1 MVIVGKVGVD
11 FDATRDEAGGGFVGR
26 ENGGEEFVFHRGP
39 GDRAGTDDGGFG
51 IVSAEAEE
59 AETLRPLVLKFAGAV
74 NLDKDW
80 CKDNEPTINILRACL
95 HKYMDAMALI
105 RQGVRAVEK

>member
-1 MVIVGKVGVD
+1 MENKEPYLW
-11 FDATRDEAGGGFVGR
+11 FD
-26 ENGGEEFVFHRGP
+26 
-39 GDRAGTDDGGFG
+39 TDQESWSYDKPLRPTYIPLFQH
-51 IVSAEAEE
+51 AEAEE

>member
-1 MVIVGKVGVD
+1 MNHETLPAQGPVD
-11 FDATRDEAGGGFVGR
+11 VTVRPLVAV
-26 ENGGEEFVFHRGP
+26 P
-39 GDRAGTDDGGFG
+39 
-51 IVSAEAEE
+51 EE
-59 AETLRPLVLKFAGAV
+59 AETLRQLVLQFAGAV

-105 RQGVRAVEK
+105 RQGVRAVEHGG